1 MMREK
6 TAPKGIV
13 GYVFVA
19 ATGRWK
25 RMFHR
30 FSRTRAAYGTGAVSP
45 RVPML
50 TSLGH
55 RLTSLIA
62 LALTTCL
69 VVVIGF
75 NARKHEENILLQ
87 NERTVRQITES
98 VIQGVQTIMLA
109 GHADIAEFYV
119 LRLKAIKGVEQF
131 RILRLDG
138 LEAFKDNESIERVN
152 QVRGETV
159 FEPRPEST
167 VIRALDADDPY
178 LRQVIAGQASVR
190 YYGQHNGGATLTYL
204 WPIRSEP
211 GCGAC
216 HRDDNSL
223 RGVLQF
229 TTSMMAVEAEVR
241 QVWMQAAATAAVVLI
256 VMILVVS
263 LLLRRWVVAPIEN
276 LSQVMQRVAEGDMEG
291 LVPVAG
297 PRELRRTTH
306 GFNAMLR
313 EVRTT
318 WQGYTTERDT
328 LQTLIKGTREG
339 IVATDATGAVVL
351 VNSAA
356 EELLGR
362 GAAAITEA
370 GFERLLDDPAGIA
383 RCLSLPPGTPLTLAY
398 RGRTLSVM
406 AAKISR
412 ADGHFIGMAA
422 HLRDVTEECRMEEE
436 LLRLSST
443 DGLTGLW
450 NRRHLEAA
458 LEQEVTRAISL
469 QRSLAVILF
478 DVDHF
483 KRFNDTHGHA
493 LGDQA
498 LRDIASATRDCLRT
512 VDVACRY
519 GGEEF
524 LFILPE
530 TDQAG
535 AGVVAERMREA
546 VAAIRVE
553 GISLSVSIGVAGLV
567 EVGATTPRELT
578 AVADAALYRAK
589 HGGRNCVIAANPGE
603 ARA

>member
-1 MMREK
+1 
-6 TAPKGIV
+6 
-13 GYVFVA
+13 
-19 ATGRWK
+19 
-25 RMFHR
+25 
-30 FSRTRAAYGTGAVSP
+30 
-45 RVPML
+45 ML
-50 TSLGH
+50 NSLGQ

-62 LALTTCL
+62 LALTACL

-131 RILRLDG
+131 RILRLNG

-152 QVRGETV
+152 RVRGETV
-159 FEPRPEST
+159 FEPRPESA

-178 LRQVIAGQASVR
+178 LRQVITGKTSVR
-190 YYGQHNGGATLTYL
+190 YYSQHNGEATLTYL

-216 HRDDNSL
+216 HRDDKSL

-229 TTSMMAVEAEVR
+229 TTSMAAVEAEVR
-241 QVWMQAAATAAVVLI
+241 QVWMLAAATAAVVLV
-256 VMILVVS
+256 VMVLVVS
-263 LLLRRWVVAPIEN
+263 MLLRRWVVAPIES
-276 LSQVMQRVAEGDMEG
+276 LSQVMQRVTEGDMES

-297 PRELRRTTH
+297 PRELRRTAR

-328 LQTLIKGTREG
+328 LQTLIKGSHEG

-356 EELLGR
+356 EVLLDR
-362 GAAAITEA
+362 SAADIAEA
-370 GFERLLDDPAGIA
+370 GFDRLLDDPACIA
-383 RCLSLPPGTPLTLAY
+383 RCLSLPAGTPLTLAY
-398 RGRTLSVM
+398 RERMLSVM
-406 AAKISR
+406 AAQISR
-412 ADGHFIGMAA
+412 ADGHFIGRAA
-422 HLRDVTEECRMEEE
+422 HLRDVTQERRMEEE

-450 NRRHLEAA
+450 NRRHLDVA
-458 LEQEVTRAISL
+458 LAQEVTRAISL
-469 QRSLAVILF
+469 QRPLALVLL

-498 LRDIASATRDCLRT
+498 LRDIASATRACLRT

-524 LFILPE
+524 LYILTE

-553 GISLSVSIGVAGLV
+553 GFSVSVSAGVAGLI
-567 EVGATTPRELT
+567 EVGATTPKELT
-578 AVADAALYRAK
+578 SMADAALYQAK
-589 HGGRNCVIAANPGE
+589 DRGRNCVVAANPSK